1 MKTVEVR
8 DLETRHLQA
17 LDAIVTTGTFG
28 RAAQHL
34 GYTQSAV
41 SQQIAALER
50 AVGGA
55 VFDRTGGSRRA
66 ALTPL
71 GQVLAEQGALV
82 LAEVEHAVAAL
93 HRFHDGA
100 SGHLGIGTFQSV
112 SSTVLP
118 EVLIALREH
127 ATDVSLRVVE
137 QDDLA
142 AFTDQL
148 LEGRLDLA
156 FVVSTPGKELD
167 EALEGVE
174 LFADPFCVVARPQDV
189 GAGAVP
195 AAQLRQSPLIGE
207 QQSACQRL
215 LDDQLAAA
223 GVPANYVLRASDNSA
238 VTALVGAGLGMAV
251 RALLTVDTNDPRIV
265 VREMDPPLPGRT
277 ISLAWPKGR
286 TLSPLAARAVQ
297 IAIAITA
304 PRRQARPEEP
314 APAHKAASQSPTSST
329 QTPTAAHTR

>member
-1 MKTVEVR
+1 MKIVEIR

-17 LDAIVTTGTFG
+17 LNAIVTTGTFG

-55 VFDRTGGSRRA
+55 LFDRTGGSRRA

-93 HRFHDGA
+93 RRFHEGGG
-100 SGHLGIGTFQSV
+100 GHLGIGTLQSV

-118 EVLIALREH
+118 ELLIALREDT
-127 ATDVSLRVVE
+127 ADVSFRVVE
-137 QDDLA
+137 EDHP
-142 AFTDQL
+142 TSVHEQL
-148 LEGRLDLA
+148 FDGRLDLA
-156 FVVSTPGKELD
+156 FVVSPPGG
-167 EALEGVE
+167 ALEGVE
-174 LFADPFCVVARPQDV
+174 LFPDPFCVVARPQDV
-189 GAGAVP
+189 GEGPVP
-195 AAQLRQSPLIGE
+195 ASVLRESALIGE

-215 LDDQLAAA
+215 LDEQLAQV
-223 GVPANYVLRASDNSA
+223 GVPANYVLRASDNAA

-251 RALLTVDTNDPRIV
+251 RPLLSVNTTDPRIV
-265 VREMDPPLPGRT
+265 VREVDPPLLGRT
-277 ISLAWPKGR
+277 VSLVWPKGR
-286 TLSPLAARAVQ
+286 TLSPLAARAVE
-297 IAIAITA
+297 IAVEITA
-304 PRRQARPEEP
+304 PRRATRPGRAA
-314 APAHKAASQSPTSST
+314 APARTTPPQTATLAAAS
-329 QTPTAAHTR
+329 R